1 MESKTNE
8 ILKQKLDAFEATPPD
23 DFWDNI
29 EKNIQTS
36 DALLYNIEIPPPEDS
51 WEIISAKINPSKSQQ
66 LKFGRTSNLQWLKY
80 AALIIVILTIS
91 TTAFNPNMRNAFINS
106 LNNANIKASL
116 PEKPYQLPKNVLTS
130 DSARPIKNFTNNPD
144 SLSRGSK

>member
-8 ILKQKLDAFEATPPD
+8 ILKQKLDAFGATPPD
-23 DFWDNI
+23 EVWDNI

-51 WEIISAKINPSKSQQ
+51 WESISAKINPPKSQN

-80 AALIIVILTIS
+80 AATIIVILTIS

-130 DSARPIKNFTNNPD
+130 DSAKAHQNFTNKPD
-144 SLSRGSK
+144 SQSKSFK

>member
-8 ILKQKLDAFEATPPD
+8 ILKQKLDAFGVTPPD
-23 DFWDNI
+23 EVWDNI

-36 DALLYNIEIPPPEDS
+36 DALLYNIEIPPPKDS
-51 WEIISAKINPSKSQQ
+51 WESISAKINPPKSQN

-80 AALIIVILTIS
+80 AAIIIVILTIS

-116 PEKPYQLPKNVLTS
+116 PEKPYQMPKNVLTS
-130 DSARPIKNFTNNPD
+130 DSARSHQNFTNKPD
-144 SLSRGSK
+144 SQSKSFK